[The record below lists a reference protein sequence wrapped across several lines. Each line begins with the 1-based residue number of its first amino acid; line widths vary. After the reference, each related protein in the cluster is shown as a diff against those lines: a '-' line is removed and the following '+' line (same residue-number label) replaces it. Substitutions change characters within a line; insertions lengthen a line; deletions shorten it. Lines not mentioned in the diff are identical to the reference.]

1 MAREYQKLHVGR
13 FSAGRLSLPG
23 VLESAGLRQSPVNHL
38 GLSISVV
45 TKPRPMTTFFAIG
58 IVLNVVLTGL
68 ALYWLWRQRIPKPG
82 RDETGK
88 SRYDHGQKQHELIGA
103 PDESNNYQA
112 QYAQLLTSSY
122 RHWTGHDLVDPGLS
136 AAGQAR
142 ALYEAPFVVASHG
155 TGEDPVFNYANRVA
169 LTLFETGWP
178 DFVGMPSRLSAE
190 PMERAQRAQL
200 LGSVSRRGFIN
211 DYSGIRISTTGR
223 RFRIR
228 NATVWNLVDAHG
240 APAGQAV
247 MFRDWEYL

>member
-45 TKPRPMTTFFAIG
+45 TKPR
-58 IVLNVVLTGL
+58 
-68 ALYWLWRQRIPKPG
+68 
-82 RDETGK
+82 K

-200 LGSVSRRGFIN
+200 LGSVSRRGFID
-211 DYSGIRISTTGR
+211 DYNGIRISTTGR
-223 RFRIR
+223 RFRVR
-228 NATVWNLVDAHG
+228 DATVWNLVDTHG

-247 MFRDWEYL
+247 MFRDWEYIQA

>member
-1 MAREYQKLHVGR
+1 
-13 FSAGRLSLPG
+13 
-23 VLESAGLRQSPVNHL
+23 
-38 GLSISVV
+38 
-45 TKPRPMTTFFAIG
+45 MTTFFAIG

-82 RDETGK
+82 RDGK
-88 SRYDHGQKQHELIGA
+88 SRHDHGQKQHESIGA
-103 PDESNNYQA
+103 PDESNHYLA
-112 QYAQLLTSSY
+112 AHAQLLTSGY

-155 TGEDPVFNYANRVA
+155 TGEDPVFNYANRAA

-178 DFVGMPSRLSAE
+178 DFVSMPSRLSTE

-200 LGSVSRRGFIN
+200 LGSVSRRGCID

-228 NATVWNLVDAHG
+228 GATVWNLVDAHG
-240 APAGQAV
+240 TPAGQAV
-247 MFRDWEYL
+247 TFRDWEYL